1 MSVRRQKKA
10 KRAIRQNSNVF
21 AMFDQKQIVE
31 LKEAFSLI
39 DHDTDGFIDRE
50 DLKDMLASLGQSP
63 TEEYI
68 EDMIS
73 EAPGSIN
80 FTMFLTLMGEKLSG
94 TDPEHEILQ
103 AFECFDE
110 GSNVKQKAIL
120 SSGMVEAESSLEN
133 SYPNLQSKD
142 LVLAL
147 STAKNLKRFEVSAK
161 NVEDVAH
168 LSAVDMD
175 GVEWATKTLEC
186 FQCFVKAVRHRAD
199 VPHFKVESLCN
210 CPNVDLCRQF
220 QRPVYE
226 QLPTQKRLQEP

>member
-110 GSNVKQKAIL
+110 DG
-120 SSGMVEAESSLEN
+120 SGMCNAEELREWMTTMGDRFTDDEVDIMFKGATIDRDGN
-133 SYPNLQSKD
+133 FNYREFAR
-142 LVLAL
+142 VL
-147 STAKNLKRFEVSAK
+147 KHGE
-161 NVEDVAH
+161 
-168 LSAVDMD
+168 
-175 GVEWATKTLEC
+175 
-186 FQCFVKAVRHRAD
+186 
-199 VPHFKVESLCN
+199 
-210 CPNVDLCRQF
+210 
-220 QRPVYE
+220 
-226 QLPTQKRLQEP
+226 

>member
-94 TDPEHEILQ
+94 TDPEHDILQ

-110 GSNVKQKAIL
+110 GNT
-120 SSGMVEAESSLEN
+120 GMCHVDELREWMTTMGDRFTDDEVDIMFKGASVDRDGYFNYREFAR
-133 SYPNLQSKD
+133 
-142 LVLAL
+142 VL
-147 STAKNLKRFEVSAK
+147 KHGE
-161 NVEDVAH
+161 
-168 LSAVDMD
+168 
-175 GVEWATKTLEC
+175 
-186 FQCFVKAVRHRAD
+186 
-199 VPHFKVESLCN
+199 
-210 CPNVDLCRQF
+210 
-220 QRPVYE
+220 
-226 QLPTQKRLQEP
+226 

>member
-110 GSNVKQKAIL
+110 
-120 SSGMVEAESSLEN
+120 SGTGMCNAEELREWMTTMGDRFTDDDVDIMFKGATIDRDGN
-133 SYPNLQSKD
+133 FNYREFAR
-142 LVLAL
+142 VL
-147 STAKNLKRFEVSAK
+147 KHGE
-161 NVEDVAH
+161 
-168 LSAVDMD
+168 
-175 GVEWATKTLEC
+175 
-186 FQCFVKAVRHRAD
+186 
-199 VPHFKVESLCN
+199 
-210 CPNVDLCRQF
+210 
-220 QRPVYE
+220 
-226 QLPTQKRLQEP
+226 